1 MDKDGTTQP
10 MSTPPEQTTPVSGAQ
25 TTPAT
30 PLAAH
35 RVSLQEAGHT
45 ARISINP
52 PLDVGTLAEL
62 AHLLDAW
69 NAPSGLKA
77 VVLDLT
83 ACGSSPSAGSPDGTA
98 SKGLLENRQGR
109 VRERALTVAQE
120 RVLAALQR
128 LQAPIL
134 GIAAG
139 IVPSLGCILL
149 SACDLLLA
157 AEDACFV
164 REGGAGL
171 AYHAA
176 PARMGT
182 TGALPERI
190 SAHQAYRQGLI
201 SWLAPAG
208 QLAAETDRGLALLLD
223 KSAVALALTKRAFL
237 LGITQPKEP
246 GQALAKI
253 GELYLHELMATAD
266 ALEGLNAFLEKRSPR
281 WKEA

>member
-1 MDKDGTTQP
+1 
-10 MSTPPEQTTPVSGAQ
+10 MSTPPEQTTPVSGSQA
-25 TTPAT
+25 TPAAA
-30 PLAAH
+30 PIIAH

-45 ARISINP
+45 VRISINP
-52 PLDVGTLAEL
+52 PLDVSTLAEL
-62 AHLLDAW
+62 AHLLDGW
-69 NAPSGLKA
+69 NAPSRLKV

-83 ACGSSPSAGSPDGTA
+83 ACGSASTGSAEGAS

-120 RVLAALQR
+120 RVLVALQR
-128 LQAPIL
+128 THAPIL

-139 IVPSLGCILL
+139 TITPLGCILL

-157 AEDACFV
+157 AEDTCFV

-171 AYHAA
+171 DYHAT

-190 SAHQAYRQGLI
+190 SAYQAHRQGLI

-208 QLAAETDRGLALLLD
+208 QLAAQTERILALLLE
-223 KSAVALALTKRAFL
+223 KSAAALALTKRAFL
-237 LGITQPKEP
+237 LGSAQPKAPE
-246 GQALAKI
+246 QALAKI
-253 GELYLHELMATAD
+253 SDLYLHELMATAD
-266 ALEGLNAFLEKRSPR
+266 ALEGLNAFLEKRPPR
-281 WKEA
+281 WKES